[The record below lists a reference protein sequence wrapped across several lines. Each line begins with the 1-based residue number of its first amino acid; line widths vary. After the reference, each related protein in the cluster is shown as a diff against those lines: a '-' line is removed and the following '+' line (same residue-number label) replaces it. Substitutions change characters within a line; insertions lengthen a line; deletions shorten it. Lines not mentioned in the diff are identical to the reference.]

1 MATNG
6 PDPMTKLNDQLNEH
20 MKKILECTIENKKY
34 GRLLLASPPTSRYP
48 YVYPRDTNCA
58 VQLFRR
64 IAGSHC
70 DYDCREQ
77 AFELMKSMAYFMKDA
92 IDDDGHWGQRY
103 SLEGEDKSIYK
114 QEDNVAHG
122 IAIICNYLLTAR
134 YLKREVKDMEDFFVC
149 IDKALDYSY
158 ENLYEKELNL
168 FYSTTSI
175 HESAMEEGY
184 TCWVNFSFLY
194 AYSLANEVASKKD
207 KNNIIRPEYLNFRHQ
222 FLYSVSELFIG
233 DNRYMRRTD
242 PDGTRDMRP
251 DFTLLSPF
259 YFGFLHYKQQ
269 MENSVNYIEKQL
281 WDPEL
286 GMMMRYLP
294 FYKDFSTHV
303 HAGNGPWL
311 QYTAILAQFHYWNGN
326 TGRGDEILGLID
338 SYKSE
343 DGGIPEHLSTCQ
355 RFEEFMEREWKTGID
370 FEKEFYKPILL
381 DNVDFDKILEEANNM
396 HKSYEETGKSCIF
409 RDNKMEG
416 GGYIQFASPLMWS
429 HVEYAKALLIKS
441 GDWWKIRKAE

>member
-1 MATNG
+1 MAKK
-6 PDPMTKLNDQLNEH
+6 PDEITTLNDKLNEH
-20 MKKILECTIENKKY
+20 MKIIMGCTIENKKY
-34 GRLLLASPPTSRYP
+34 GRLLLASPPKSRYP
-48 YVYPRDTNCA
+48 YVYPRDTSCA

-64 IAGSHC
+64 IAGSSH
-70 DYDCREQ
+70 DYDSKEQ
-77 AFELMKSMAYFMKDA
+77 AFEIMKSMAYFMKDA
-92 IDDDGHWGQRY
+92 ISDEGHWGQRY
-103 SLEGEDKSIYK
+103 SLEGEDKSLYK

-134 YLKREVKDMEDFFVC
+134 HLKRAVKDMEDFFVC
-149 IDKALDYSY
+149 INKALDYSY
-158 ENLYEKELNL
+158 TNLYEKELNL

-194 AYSLANEVASKKD
+194 AYSLANEVANKKD
-207 KNNIIRPEYLNFRHQ
+207 KKNIIRPEFLNFRHQ

-259 YFGFLHYKQQ
+259 YYGFLHYKQQ
-269 MENSVNYIEKQL
+269 MENSVHYIEKQL
-281 WDPEL
+281 CDPEL
-286 GMMMRYLP
+286 GMIMRYLP

-326 TGRGDEILGLID
+326 TGRGDEIMGMID
-338 SYKSE
+338 SYRSE
-343 DGGIPEHLSTCQ
+343 DGGIPEHLSTCR
-355 RFEEFMEREWKTGID
+355 RFEEFMEREWNTGID
-370 FEKEFYKPILL
+370 YEKEFYKPILL
-381 DNVDFDKILEEANNM
+381 DNIEFDKILEEANNM
-396 HKSYEETGKSCIF
+396 HRSYEETGRSCIF
-409 RDNKMEG
+409 RDHKSAE
-416 GGYIQFASPLMWS
+416 GGYIQFATPLMWS
-429 HVEYAKALLIKS
+429 HVEYARALLVKAC
-441 GDWWKIRKAE
+441 DWWKVRKEE

>member
-1 MATNG
+1 MGNRSKKL
-6 PDPMTKLNDQLNEH
+6 TKLNDQLNEH
-20 MKKILECTIENKKY
+20 MDIILKCTIENKKY
-34 GRLLLASPPTSRYP
+34 GRILLASPPTSRYP

-58 VQLFRR
+58 TQLMRR
-64 IAGSHC
+64 LAGSTN

-77 AFELMKSMAYFMKDA
+77 AFEIMKSMAYFMKDCISA
-92 IDDDGHWGQRY
+92 EGSWGQRY
-103 SLEGEDKSIYK
+103 SLEGEDKSLYK

-134 YLKREVKDMEDFFVC
+134 YLKRPVENMDDFFVC
-149 IDKALDYSY
+149 INKALDYSY
-158 ENLYEKELNL
+158 TTLYEKELNL

-194 AYSLANEVASKKD
+194 AYSLANEVADKKD
-207 KNNIIRPEYLNFRHQ
+207 KKNIIRPQFLNFRHQ

-233 DNRYMRRTD
+233 DSRYIRRTD
-242 PDGTRDMRP
+242 PDGKRDMRP

-259 YFGFLHYKQQ
+259 YFGFLHYKIQ
-269 MENSVNYIEKQL
+269 MENSVHYLEKQL

-286 GMMMRYLP
+286 GMIMRYLP

-311 QYTAILAQFHYWNGN
+311 QYTAVLAQFHYWNGN
-326 TGRGDEILGLID
+326 ISRGDELLAMID
-338 SYKSE
+338 SYKNE
-343 DGGIPEHLSTCQ
+343 KGEIPEHLSTCQ
-355 RFEEFMEREWKTGID
+355 RFEEFMEREWSTGID

-396 HKSYEETGKSCIF
+396 HKSYEETGSSCII
-409 RDNKMEG
+409 RDNKKAE
-416 GGYIQFASPLMWS
+416 GGYIQFAAPLMWS
-429 HVEYAKALLIKS
+429 HAEYARALLLRA
-441 GDWWKIRKAE
+441 GDWWKIHKGE